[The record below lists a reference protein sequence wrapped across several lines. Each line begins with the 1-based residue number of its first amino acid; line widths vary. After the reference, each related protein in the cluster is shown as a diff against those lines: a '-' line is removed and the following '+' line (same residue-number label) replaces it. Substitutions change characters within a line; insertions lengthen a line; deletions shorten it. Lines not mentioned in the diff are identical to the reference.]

1 MADIFSVLTNFTSLK
16 KRKVVDE
23 TAQNKDALQERIE
36 MSEKHKLKIAQ
47 YNELLDK
54 LNHKMEKDND
64 EKATA
69 FYQKKKQIIN
79 QKLEMLVIVLT
90 SIKTYGASI
99 PSRSLE
105 TPAYH
110 HRKFLK
116 T

>member
-23 TAQNKDALQERIE
+23 AVQNKDALQEREE
-36 MSEKHKLKIAQ
+36 MAEKHKQKIAQ
-47 YNELLDK
+47 YNDLLQK
-54 LNHKMEKDND
+54 LNEKMENQSYD

-90 SIKTYGASI
+90 SIKT
-99 PSRSLE
+99 
-105 TPAYH
+105 
-110 HRKFLK
+110 
-116 T
+116 

>member
-23 TAQNKDALQERIE
+23 AVQNKDALQEREE
-36 MSEKHKLKIAQ
+36 MAEKHKQKIAQ
-47 YNELLDK
+47 YNDLLQK
-54 LNHKMEKDND
+54 LNEKMENQSND

-90 SIKTYGASI
+90 SIKT
-99 PSRSLE
+99 
-105 TPAYH
+105 
-110 HRKFLK
+110 
-116 T
+116 